1 MNTPTPLSPAPAS
14 AAAVQQAADI
24 LREAIGFAPDAA
36 IVLGSGLG
44 GLADAIEGPVY
55 LPYAE
60 LPGFAVSTAP
70 GHAGRFVA
78 GRLAGKQVLCM
89 QGRLHFYE
97 GHPMQ
102 AIAFPVRVMKA
113 AGAKA
118 LILTNAAGGVNADFS
133 VGDLMVIE
141 DHINFMGQNP
151 LTGPNDEAIGP
162 RFCDMSTA
170 YTPALRT
177 LAHEVARAQG
187 VRLRQ
192 GVYLGYMGPSY
203 ETPAE
208 IRAFRLLGA
217 DAVGMSTVPEAIAA
231 AHCGLPVLAI
241 SLITNMAAGMA
252 GKLSGDEVIE
262 TANRKAAVLQRL
274 ITGIVA
280 GL

>member
-1 MNTPTPLSPAPAS
+1 MHEQITSAS
-14 AAAVQQAADI
+14 AVLTAART
-24 LREAIGFAPDAA
+24 LRAAIGFAPKVG

-44 GLADAIEGPVY
+44 GLADRIEQPVY
-55 LPYAE
+55 LPYAKI
-60 LPGFAVSTAP
+60 PGFALSTAP
-70 GHAGRFVA
+70 GHAGQFVA
-78 GRLAGKQVLCM
+78 GQLAGRPVLCM

-97 GHPMQ
+97 GHSMQ
-102 AIAFPVRVMKA
+102 DIAFPVRVMKA
-113 AGAKA
+113 VGVEN

-151 LTGPNDEAIGP
+151 LTGPNDDEIGP

-170 YTPALRT
+170 YTPGLRE
-177 LAHEVARAQG
+177 LAFRVAEAQG
-187 VRLRQ
+187 VALRR

-217 DAVGMSTVPEAIAA
+217 DAVGMSTVPEVIAA
-231 AHCGLPVLAI
+231 AHCGLRVLAM

-252 GKLSGDEVIE
+252 GKLSGDEVIG
-262 TANRKAAVLQRL
+262 TANRRASVLEKL
-274 ITGIVA
+274 VSGIVA
-280 GL
+280 QL